1 MLANYEVFRIISV
14 ISAVY
19 LEQFISSRRE
29 SPFESCAVPD
39 ALLFI
44 IFNEDWYLLPFLSS
58 EYLSC
63 LDRSEESE
71 EIITELEAP
80 QALNA

>member
-44 IFNEDWYLLPFLSS
+44 IFNED
-58 EYLSC
+58 
-63 LDRSEESE
+63 
-71 EIITELEAP
+71 
-80 QALNA
+80 